1 MRRSRVF
8 IHGIVSLAI
17 AVAVGVAASLVNGA
31 FQFEFLVLGAVIGF
45 AYWYWGPSWPP
56 L

>member
-1 MRRSRVF
+1 MNRGAVLHRLLSTAITIVVPAVTYVVNDRFDIEF
-8 IHGIVSLAI
+8 I
-17 AVAVGVAASLVNGA
+17 
-31 FQFEFLVLGAVIGF
+31 VLGAVIGL

>member
-1 MRRSRVF
+1 MNPGAAFHRLLSTA
-8 IHGIVSLAI
+8 IAI
-17 AVAVGVAASLVNGA
+17 AVPAVAIAVNDR
-31 FQFEFLVLGAVIGF
+31 FDIEFIVLGAVIGL

>member
-1 MRRSRVF
+1 MKQGAA
-8 IHGIVSLAI
+8 IHRLLSMAIAI
-17 AVAVGVAASLVNGA
+17 AVPAVAYAVNDR
-31 FQFEFLVLGAVIGF
+31 FDMEFIVLGAVIGL

>member
-1 MRRSRVF
+1 MNWWKVF
-8 IHGIVSLAI
+8 HRLLATAIAI
-17 AVAVGVAASLVNGA
+17 AVPVVAYVVNDR
-31 FQFEFLVLGAVIGF
+31 FDIEFIVLGAVIGF

>member
-1 MRRSRVF
+1 MRGAAVHRLLATA
-8 IHGIVSLAI
+8 IAI
-17 AVAVGVAASLVNGA
+17 AVPTVAYSVNDS
-31 FQFEFLVLGAVIGF
+31 FDMEFIVLGAVIGL

>member
-1 MRRSRVF
+1 MNRWAVF
-8 IHGIVSLAI
+8 HRLLSTAIAI
-17 AVAVGVAASLVNGA
+17 AVPAVAYVVNDR
-31 FQFEFLVLGAVIGF
+31 FDMEFIVLGAVIGL